1 MTYKLIKIFFTIL
14 VVTAIVLYYNAIWPF
29 WPVFIIITFYIILML
44 ILSTNV
50 QMNFFVKA
58 YNENPEYSENA
69 VALSFDDGP
78 VENTLKILDILDK
91 YNAKA
96 AFFCI
101 GQNIEK
107 HPEIFREIIKR
118 GHIVGNHTFSHTRR
132 MGFLPSKT
140 IREEIEKCD
149 QIAREIGN
157 VNMKLFRPPF
167 GIINP
172 KTQRALENT
181 GHQVI
186 GWNTRPYDAITRSP
200 EKILNRITRDL
211 KKGDLILLHDN
222 MPKTAPI
229 LEQLLVILQQRNFRT
244 VRPDKLFDI
253 HAYN

>member
-1 MTYKLIKIFFTIL
+1 MTFKLIKILFAIL
-14 VVTAIVLYYNAIWPF
+14 VITAILLFYNGIWPF
-29 WPVFIIITFYIILML
+29 WPVILAIVAYIVLML
-44 ILSTNV
+44 VLSTNV

-58 YNENPEYSENA
+58 YNENPAYPEKA

-78 VENTLKILDILDK
+78 VENTLEILDILDR

-101 GQNIEK
+101 GKKIEK

-118 GHIVGNHTFSHTRR
+118 GHIVGNHTFSHTRK
-132 MGFLPSKT
+132 MGFLPTKV
-140 IREEIEKCD
+140 ILNEIERCD
-149 QIAREIGN
+149 RVAQKEGKVKMN
-157 VNMKLFRPPF
+157 LFRPPF

-172 KTQRALENT
+172 KTQRALKKT
-181 GHQVI
+181 GHQVM
-186 GWNTRPYDAITRSP
+186 GWNVRPYDAITSSP
-200 EKILNRITRDL
+200 EKILKRITKDL

-222 MPKTAPI
+222 MPKTGLI